1 VSPARLLF
9 IVAAGRDDLADLL
22 RRQFADV
29 PDSVEVV
36 ADRRMGDR
44 RRHDLP
50 VSSDRRLGS
59 RRRLDVEADLSS
71 IGWALVRR
79 PHLGVC

>member
-1 VSPARLLF
+1 MSPARLLF

-29 PDSVEVV
+29 PDSVEIV
-36 ADRRMGDR
+36 ADRRTGDR
-44 RRHDLP
+44 RRRDLP
-50 VSSDRRLGS
+50 VSSDRRVGS
-59 RRRLDVEADLSS
+59 RRRHDVHADLSS

-79 PHLGVC
+79 R